1 MNKFHRVFRAQT
13 IGYLLL
19 ALVFLAPV
27 LLLDTKSYYLR
38 IATIILLF
46 AGMSSAWNL
55 IGGYANQISL
65 GHAAF
70 FGLGAYTST
79 LLLKYL
85 SLSPWLGMM
94 AAGLVAGISSLA
106 VGIPTFRLRGHYYA
120 LATLAFAEILRVL
133 SLFFR
138 DYTGGAVGLTV
149 PYLGERFWYFQ
160 FFGSQ
165 AYYLIGLGMLFLVLG
180 SAPAWSG
187 DAWDTNCGP

>member
-1 MNKFHRVFRAQT
+1 MNKFHRIFGAQT
-13 IGYLLL
+13 IGYFLLV
-19 ALVFLAPV
+19 LVFLAPV

-46 AGMSSAWNL
+46 SGMSSAWNL

-85 SLSPWLGMM
+85 SLSPWLGMVG
-94 AAGLVAGISSLA
+94 AGLIAGISSLA

-120 LATLAFAEILRVL
+120 LATLAFAEILRIL

-149 PYLGERFWYFQ
+149 PYLGESLSASVCCFW
-160 FFGSQ
+160 SW
-165 AYYLIGLGMLFLVLG
+165 G
-180 SAPAWSG
+180 SAPAWNAA
-187 DAWDTNCGP
+187 AWDTNCGP